1 MSGHTKW
8 RDIKRRRGLDSEPV
22 RKAPILL
29 VEAEKDGDHWM
40 FRIPERGLFGQA
52 ESLDEVEGAARD
64 LVGLAVDIATVAD
77 AYEAAEEAERTDQE

>member
-77 AYEAAEEAERTDQE
+77 AY